1 MTRHSTCGSEYP
13 SSHSTSVPSYD
24 LACTTALGL
33 TPLSSVHACR
43 GVVWCR
49 WSLIVSDKSMLTI
62 ARVCRY
68 YQDCSKKAL
77 DLPPEKAKG
86 APMQPW

>member
-1 MTRHSTCGSEYP
+1 M
-13 SSHSTSVPSYD
+13 
-24 LACTTALGL
+24 
-33 TPLSSVHACR
+33 
-43 GVVWCR
+43 
-49 WSLIVSDKSMLTI
+49 SDKSMLTI